1 MGKRKGKNRNTGIR
15 SWGVLGALWLVLFC
29 LVGCK
34 VSGSGGGAGIEGNR
48 AVQASSLETEISEA
62 ENRGI
67 GNGITEAGTID
78 AAKPETGKLETEGPA
93 AQQTETENGNTEPE
107 ETKAE
112 NAEAGEPE
120 NEQIKAGETADG
132 MPKTDGSEKKDEAV
146 EAKEE
151 GEPIEEDGVYTS
163 KDEVAAYLHIYGRL
177 PQNYITKK
185 EAEKA
190 GWDSRKGNL
199 WEVAPGMSIGG
210 SHFGNYEGA
219 LPDKKGR
226 KYYEC
231 DIDYDGGYRGA
242 KRLIYSSDGLIFYT
256 EDHYNTFEQLYSQ

>member
-34 VSGSGGGAGIEGNR
+34 VSGSGGGSGIEGNR

-112 NAEAGEPE
+112 NAEAVEPE
-120 NEQIKAGETADG
+120 YEPIKAGETADG
-132 MPKTDGSEKKDEAV
+132 MQKPTAVRKRTKLSKQRRKASRLKKTVS
-146 EAKEE
+146 
-151 GEPIEEDGVYTS
+151 T
-163 KDEVAAYLHIYGRL
+163 LQRMR
-177 PQNYITKK
+177 
-185 EAEKA
+185 
-190 GWDSRKGNL
+190 WR
-199 WEVAPGMSIGG
+199 
-210 SHFGNYEGA
+210 
-219 LPDKKGR
+219 R
-226 KYYEC
+226 
-231 DIDYDGGYRGA
+231 
-242 KRLIYSSDGLIFYT
+242 IFTYT
-256 EDHYNTFEQLYSQ
+256 EDFPKTTLPRKKQRKRAGTAGKGISGRWLRG